1 MSYRAQHSQFFWS
14 SDNTVYGADPI
25 WNIPD
30 YVHSGFVEEAWGR
43 YLTEKLKGNNGF
55 SLPITAAS
63 YRCLLP
69 PRYRQLKSD
78 FYYKNEF
85 QAVVRHASEETPEEW
100 EKSQEYA
107 VREAART
114 EYHCIL
120 GRGRQEHSRGS
131 FVVVAFG
138 SRFKVFYYVY
148 HNANPES
155 VLPATNNSYSKQIA
169 AKITDPDPMNRL
181 VQISP
186 DEVQDLRQDEA
197 RAFLEHWLGLIR
209 GSYFDKKMFYDPVVD
224 KYVPIPDTKKKVV
237 HKDDEDNDE
246 GKDEAV
252 DGDEGEGKGEDEN
265 EHGDEE

>member
-1 MSYRAQHSQFFWS
+1 MSYRAQHSQFSWS
-14 SDNTVYGADPI
+14 SDNTVYGAEPI

-55 SLPITAAS
+55 TMPIAAAS

-107 VREAART
+107 IRESART

-120 GRGRQEHSRGS
+120 GRGRQEHSQGC

-138 SRFKVFYYVY
+138 SRFKLFYYVY
-148 HNANPES
+148 YNANPGS
-155 VLPATNNSYSKQIA
+155 VSPATDNSYSKEIA
-169 AKITDPDPMNRL
+169 ARITDPDPMNRL
-181 VQISP
+181 IQISS
-186 DEVQDLRQDEA
+186 DEILDLREDEA
-197 RAFLEHWLGLIR
+197 REFLEHWLGLIR
-209 GSYFDKKMFYDPVVD
+209 GSYFDKKVFYDPIVD
-224 KYVPIPDTKKKVV
+224 KYVPVPVPKKVAS
-237 HKDDEDNDE
+237 KDEDHKN
-246 GKDEAV
+246 KDE
-252 DGDEGEGKGEDEN
+252 DEDEDEGEGEEEN
-265 EHGDEE
+265 EQGDEE

>member
-14 SDNTVYGADPI
+14 SDNAQYGADPI

-55 SLPITAAS
+55 TMPIAAAS

-69 PRYRQLKSD
+69 PRYRQLKAD
-78 FYYKNEF
+78 FYYKNEL
-85 QAVVRHASEETPEEW
+85 QAIVRHASEETPEEW

-107 VREAART
+107 IRESARA

-120 GRGRQEHSRGS
+120 GRGRQEHSNGS

-138 SRFKVFYYVY
+138 SRFKLFYYVY

-155 VLPATNNSYSKQIA
+155 VLLATNNSYSKQIA

-181 VQISP
+181 IQISP
-186 DEVQDLRQDEA
+186 EEIQDLRQDEG

-209 GSYFDKKMFYDPVVD
+209 GSYFDKKVFYDPIID
-224 KYVPIPDTKKKVV
+224 KYVPVPASKKVV
-237 HKDDEDNDE
+237 QKDEDDDQ
-246 GKDEAV
+246 GKEENV
-252 DGDEGEGKGEDEN
+252 DGDDGEDED
-265 EHGDEE
+265 EQGDEE

>member
-209 GSYFDKKMFYDPVVD
+209 GSYFDKKVFYDTIID
-224 KYVPIPDTKKKVV
+224 KYVPVPASKKVV
-237 HKDDEDNDE
+237 HKDKDDDQ
-246 GKDEAV
+246 GKDEDV
-252 DGDEGEGKGEDEN
+252 DGDEGEDEDEQ
-265 EHGDEE
+265 GDEE

>member
-1 MSYRAQHSQFFWS
+1 MSYRVQHSQFSWS
-14 SDNTVYGADPI
+14 NDNTLYGADPI
-25 WNIPD
+25 WDIPD

-43 YLTEKLKGNNGF
+43 YLTEKLRGNNNGF
-55 SLPITAAS
+55 TMPIAAAS

-107 VREAART
+107 IRESART

-120 GRGRQEHSRGS
+120 GRGRQEHSRGC

-138 SRFKVFYYVY
+138 SRFKLFYYVY

-155 VLPATNNSYSKQIA
+155 VSPATDNSYSKQIA
-169 AKITDPDPMNRL
+169 AKVTNPDPISRL
-181 VQISP
+181 ILISP
-186 DEVQDLRQDEA
+186 DEILDLRQDEA

-209 GSYFDKKMFYDPVVD
+209 GSYFDKKVFYDPIVG
-224 KYVPIPDTKKKVV
+224 KYVPVPVSKKVV
-237 HKDDEDNDE
+237 HKDEDDELDKDEDAE
-246 GKDEAV
+246 ES
-252 DGDEGEGKGEDEN
+252 GDEGENEDEQ
-265 EHGDEE
+265 GGEE

>member
-120 GRGRQEHSRGS
+120 GRGRQEHSNGS

-138 SRFKVFYYVY
+138 SRFKLFYYVY

-252 DGDEGEGKGEDEN
+252 DGDEGEGEGEDEN